1 MRKKLRKCFAVL
13 LCIAMIGGTSS
24 IVMADGLDDL
34 GKEVDGSLLT
44 LDNSSEKVIKTLVR
58 GNILNQGTARI
69 TNNEDGT
76 VNIFG
81 AVFGSV
87 KCDKMI
93 VNITLQRYSNGTWYN
108 MGTYGDTAYNTT
120 SMSRSYNV
128 PVTAGYYYRA
138 KAACVAQKGSTTE
151 SQMPITNGIWV
162 G

>member
-1 MRKKLRKCFAVL
+1 MRKKLRKYLAVL
-13 LCIAMIGGTSS
+13 VCIAMMAATSS
-24 IVMADGLDDL
+24 IVMADGLEDV

-44 LDNSSEKVIKTLVR
+44 TDKSSEKVINSLVR

-69 TNNEDGT
+69 TNNENGT
-76 VNIFG
+76 VNIFA

-87 KCDKMI
+87 KCDKMM
-93 VNITLQRYSNGTWYN
+93 VDITLQRYSNGTWYN

-128 PVTAGYYYRA
+128 SVTRGYYYRV

-151 SQMPITNGIWV
+151 SQMPITNGIWI